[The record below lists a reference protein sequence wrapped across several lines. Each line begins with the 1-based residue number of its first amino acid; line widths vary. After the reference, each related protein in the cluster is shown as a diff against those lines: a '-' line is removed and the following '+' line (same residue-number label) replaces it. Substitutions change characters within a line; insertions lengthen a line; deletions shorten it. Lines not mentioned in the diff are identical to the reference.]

1 MAGAKGRY
9 LILGGGGM
17 LGTDLQAALPSRQVI
32 APSSAELDIRDAA
45 AVLEAAAG
53 SEVVINAAAY
63 TRVDDAE
70 AHEDDAHAVNAIGAE
85 NAARAAAEAGARFVQ
100 LSTDYV
106 FDGRAEDPYREDAPR
121 DPAGAYGRTKAEG
134 EERVLA
140 AHPSPFIVRT
150 AWLYGA
156 AGGNF
161 PRTMLRLAAERDT
174 VSVVTDQVGQPTW
187 TADLAGWIVTLLDSG
202 AEPGIYHGTSSGS
215 ATWFAFARA
224 VFERAGLDPERV
236 LATDTATFAPRAPRP
251 AYSVLGHAAWT
262 LAALDTPRDWA
273 AGLDEAFKR
282 GVFDVEL
289 EGLKT

>member
-1 MAGAKGRY
+1 VRY

-17 LGTDLQAALPSRQVI
+17 LGTDLRATLRSRDVI
-32 APSSAELDIRDAA
+32 APTSAELDVRDAA
-45 AVLEAAAG
+45 AVLAAAAG
-53 SEVVINAAAY
+53 TDVVINAAAY

-70 AHEDDAHAVNAIGAE
+70 THEDEAHAINAIGAE
-85 NAARAAAEAGARFVQ
+85 NAARAAAEAGAGFVQ

-106 FDGRAEDPYREDAPR
+106 FDGLADEPYREDAPR

-187 TADLAGWIVTLLDSG
+187 TADLARWIVALVTAD
-202 AEPGIYHGTSSGS
+202 AAPGIYHGTSGGS
-215 ATWFAFARA
+215 TNWFSFARA
-224 VFERAGLDPERV
+224 VFERAGLDSERV
-236 LATDTATFAPRAPRP
+236 LPTDTATFAQPAPRP
-251 AYSVLGHAAWT
+251 AYSVLGHTAWT
-262 LAALDTPRDWA
+262 LAALDTPRDWT
-273 AGLDEAFKR
+273 AGLDEAFKS

-289 EGLKT
+289 EGLKA

>member
-1 MAGAKGRY
+1 MARAKGRD
-9 LILGGGGM
+9 LLLGGNGM
-17 LGTDLQAALPSRQVI
+17 LGTDLRAALPTREVI
-32 APSSAELDIRDAA
+32 APSSSELDIRDAA
-45 AVLEAAAG
+45 AVLKAAAG
-53 SEVVINAAAY
+53 AEVVINAAAY

-70 AHEDDAHAVNAIGAE
+70 THEADAHAINALGAE
-85 NAARAAAEAGARFVQ
+85 NAARAAAEAGAKFVQ

-106 FDGRAEDPYREDAPR
+106 FNGLADEPYREDAPR

-140 AHPSPFIVRT
+140 AHPSPYIVRT

-161 PRTMLRLAAERDT
+161 PRTMLRLAGERDT

-187 TADLAGWIVTLLDSG
+187 TADLAGWIAALLD
-202 AEPGIYHGTSSGS
+202 ADAAPGIYHGTSGGS
-215 ATWFAFARA
+215 TNWFMFARA

-236 LATDTATFAPRAPRP
+236 LPTDTATFAPPAPRP
-251 AYSVLGHAAWT
+251 AYSVLGHTAWT
-262 LAALDTPRDWA
+262 LAALDTPRDWT
-273 AGLDEAFKR
+273 AGLDDAFKH

-289 EGLKT
+289 KGLSA